1 MAKTF
6 QDRQPGFLVHNEGD
20 DVAVAVDDIEPGRA
34 VVVYMDSNRDVE
46 VAVREKIPLGHKIA
60 LNDLASGADVIEY
73 GVRIGLARSA
83 IGRGQLVH
91 VHNVRSA
98 RWQSSR

>member
-1 MAKTF
+1 MSKAIKD
-6 QDRQPGFLVHNEGD
+6 QRLGFLVHNEGD

-34 VVVYMDSNRDVE
+34 VVVFMDSNRKQE
-46 VAVREKIPLGHKIA
+46 VDVREKIPLGHKVA
-60 LNDLASGADVIEY
+60 LHDLASGADVIEY
-73 GVRIGLARSA
+73 GVRIGLTRSG
-83 IGRGQLVH
+83 ISRGQLVH

>member
-1 MAKTF
+1 MAKTSE
-6 QDRQPGFLVHNEGD
+6 DRQPGFLVHNEGD

-34 VVVYMDSNRDVE
+34 VVVYIDSNRDVE
-46 VAVREKIPLGHKIA
+46 VPVREKIPLGHKIA

-83 IGRGQLVH
+83 IGRGELVH